1 MQTDNFM
8 TQFNMVKTKS
18 DTLHVQGINVG
29 IYTED
34 YQNEYIS
41 LTDIARFRN
50 SEDPRFAIQNWM
62 RNRNT
67 IEFLGLWESLHNPNF
82 NRVQFDTFRLES
94 GLNRFVMT
102 PSKWIE
108 TTGAIGIT
116 TKAGRYNGGTYAH
129 SDIAMEFASWISAEF
144 KLYLMKDYRRLKF
157 DENSRLSLS
166 WNLNREIS
174 KLNYRVHTDAIQQNL
189 LPPDLTKEQQSYVYA
204 NEADVLNVAL
214 FGMTAAQWRQQNAGK
229 KGNIRDYATLQ
240 QLLVLSNME
249 SYNALLIEQQLP
261 QSERLHA
268 LRAMAIKQL
277 QTLSALD
284 ITGLPQLP
292 SSMP

>member
-1 MQTDNFM
+1 MAK
-8 TQFNMVKTKS
+8 VKS
-18 DTLHVQGINVG
+18 DTLHVKGIDVG

-34 YQNEYIS
+34 YRNEYIS

-50 SEDPRFAIQNWM
+50 SDDPRFAIQNWM

-82 NRVQFDTFRLES
+82 NRVQFDTFRTEA

-102 PSKWIE
+102 PSKWVE
-108 TTGAIGIT
+108 NTGSIGIT
-116 TKAGRYNGGTYAH
+116 AKAGRYGGTYAH

-189 LPPDLTKEQQSYVYA
+189 LPPDLTREQQSFVYA
-204 NEADVLNVAL
+204 DEADMLNVAL
-214 FGMTAAQWRQQNAGK
+214 FGLTAAQWRSQNQGC
-229 KGNIRDYATLQ
+229 KGNIRDYASLQ
-240 QLLVLSNME
+240 QLLVLANME
-249 SYNALLIEQQLP
+249 SYNALLIEQKLP
-261 QSERLHA
+261 QTERLQM
-268 LRAMAIKQL
+268 LRQMAVRQL
-277 QTLSALD
+277 QVLSSLD
-284 ITGLPQLP
+284 VTNLP
-292 SSMP
+292 SLPPGIGNDEPLL

>member
-1 MQTDNFM
+1 MAK
-8 TQFNMVKTKS
+8 VKS
-18 DTLHVQGINVG
+18 DTLHVKGIDVG

-34 YQNEYIS
+34 YRNEYIS
-41 LTDIARFRN
+41 LTDIARYRN
-50 SEDPRFAIQNWM
+50 SDDPRFAIQNWM

-67 IEFLGLWESLHNPNF
+67 IEFLGLWESLHNPSF
-82 NRVQFDTFRLES
+82 NRVQFDTFRTEA

-102 PSKWIE
+102 PSKWVE
-108 TTGAIGIT
+108 HTAAIGIVS
-116 TKAGRYNGGTYAH
+116 KAGRYGGTYAH

-189 LPPDLTKEQQSYVYA
+189 LPPDLTREQQSFVYA
-204 NEADVLNVAL
+204 DEADMLNVAL
-214 FGMTAAQWRQQNAGK
+214 FGMTAAQWRAQNQGS
-229 KGNIRDYATLQ
+229 KGNIRDYASLQ

-249 SYNALLIEQQLP
+249 SYNALLIEQKLP
-261 QSERLHA
+261 QSERLQM
-268 LRAMAIKQL
+268 LRQMAVRQL
-277 QTLSALD
+277 QVLSSLD
-284 ITGLPQLP
+284 VTNLP
-292 SSMP
+292 SLPSDIGND

>member
-1 MQTDNFM
+1 MAK
-8 TQFNMVKTKS
+8 VKS
-18 DTLHVQGINVG
+18 DTLHVKGIDVG

-34 YQNEYIS
+34 YRNEYIS

-50 SEDPRFAIQNWM
+50 SDDPRFAIQNWM

-82 NRVQFDTFRLES
+82 NRVQFDTFRTEA

-102 PSKWIE
+102 PSKWVE
-108 TTGAIGIT
+108 NTGAIGIT
-116 TKAGRYNGGTYAH
+116 AKAGRYGGTYAH

-189 LPPDLTKEQQSYVYA
+189 LPPDLTREQQSFVYA
-204 NEADVLNVAL
+204 DEADMLNVAL
-214 FGMTAAQWRQQNAGK
+214 FGLTAAQWRSQNQGC
-229 KGNIRDYATLQ
+229 KGNIRDYASLQ
-240 QLLVLSNME
+240 QLLVLANME
-249 SYNALLIEQQLP
+249 SYNALLIEQKLP
-261 QSERLHA
+261 QTERLQI
-268 LRAMAIKQL
+268 LRQMAVRQL
-277 QTLSALD
+277 QVLSSLD
-284 ITGLPQLP
+284 VTNLP
-292 SSMP
+292 SLPPGIGND

>member
-1 MQTDNFM
+1 MAK
-8 TQFNMVKTKS
+8 VKS
-18 DTLHVQGINVG
+18 DTLHVKGIDVG

-34 YQNEYIS
+34 YRNEYIS

-50 SEDPRFAIQNWM
+50 SDDPRFAIQNWM

-82 NRVQFDTFRLES
+82 NRVQFDTFRTEA

-102 PSKWIE
+102 PSKWVE
-108 TTGAIGIT
+108 NTGSIGIT
-116 TKAGRYNGGTYAH
+116 AKAGRYGGTYAH

-174 KLNYRVHTDAIQQNL
+174 KLNYRVHTNAIQQNL
-189 LPPDLTKEQQSYVYA
+189 LPPDLTREQQSFVYA
-204 NEADVLNVAL
+204 DEADMLNVAL
-214 FGMTAAQWRQQNAGK
+214 FGLTAAQWRSQNQGC
-229 KGNIRDYATLQ
+229 KGNIRDYASLQ
-240 QLLVLSNME
+240 QLLVLANME
-249 SYNALLIEQQLP
+249 SYNALLIEQKLP
-261 QSERLHA
+261 QTKRLQM
-268 LRAMAIKQL
+268 LRQMAVRQL
-277 QTLSALD
+277 QVLSSLD
-284 ITGLPQLP
+284 VTNLP
-292 SSMP
+292 SLPPGIGND

>member
-1 MQTDNFM
+1 MG
-8 TQFNMVKTKS
+8 KIKK
-18 DTLHVQGINVG
+18 DTLHVQGIDVG

-34 YQNEYIS
+34 YRNEYIS
-41 LTDIARFRN
+41 LTDIARYRN
-50 SEDPRFAIQNWM
+50 GDDPRFAIQNWM

-67 IEFLGLWESLHNPNF
+67 IEFLGLWESLHNPSF
-82 NRVQFDTFRLES
+82 NRVQFDTFKSEA

-102 PSKWIE
+102 PTKWVE
-108 TTGAIGIT
+108 QTGAIGIV
-116 TKAGRYNGGTYAH
+116 TKAGRYGGGTYAH

-144 KLYLMKDYRRLKF
+144 KLYLMKDYRRLKY

-204 NEADVLNVAL
+204 DEADMLNVAL
-214 FGMTAAQWRQQNAGK
+214 FGMTAAQWRAQNPGR

-240 QLLVLSNME
+240 QLLVLANME
-249 SYNALLIEQQLP
+249 SYNALLIEQKQP
-261 QSERLHA
+261 QHERIRA
-268 LRAMAIKQL
+268 LRQMAVKQL
-277 QTLSALD
+277 RTLASLD
-284 ITGLPQLP
+284 MTNLPQLP
-292 SSMP
+292 ERTE

>member
-1 MQTDNFM
+1 MAK
-8 TQFNMVKTKS
+8 VKS
-18 DTLHVQGINVG
+18 DTLHVKGIDVG

-34 YQNEYIS
+34 YRNEYIS

-50 SEDPRFAIQNWM
+50 TDDPRFAIQNWM

-67 IEFLGLWESLHNPNF
+67 IEFLGLWESLHNPSF
-82 NRVQFDTFRLES
+82 NRVQFDTFRTEA

-102 PSKWIE
+102 PSKWVE
-108 TTGAIGIT
+108 HTAAIGIVS
-116 TKAGRYNGGTYAH
+116 KAGRYGGTYAH

-189 LPPDLTKEQQSYVYA
+189 LPPDLTREQQSFVYA
-204 NEADVLNVAL
+204 DEADMLNVAL
-214 FGMTAAQWRQQNAGK
+214 FGMTAAQWRLQNQGR
-229 KGNIRDYATLQ
+229 KGNIRDYASLQ

-249 SYNALLIEQQLP
+249 SYNALLIEQKHP
-261 QSERLHA
+261 QAERLQM
-268 LRAMAIKQL
+268 LRQMAVRQL
-277 QTLSALD
+277 QVLSSLD
-284 ITGLPQLP
+284 VTNLP
-292 SSMP
+292 SLPPSIGND

>member
-1 MQTDNFM
+1 MAK
-8 TQFNMVKTKS
+8 VKS
-18 DTLHVQGINVG
+18 DTLHVKGIDVG

-34 YQNEYIS
+34 YHNEYIS

-50 SEDPRFAIQNWM
+50 SDDPRFAIQNWM

-82 NRVQFDTFRLES
+82 NRVQFDTFRTEA

-102 PSKWIE
+102 PSKWVE
-108 TTGAIGIT
+108 NTGAIGIT
-116 TKAGRYNGGTYAH
+116 AKAGRYGGTYAH

-189 LPPDLTKEQQSYVYA
+189 LPPDLTREQQSFVYA
-204 NEADVLNVAL
+204 DEADMLNVAL
-214 FGMTAAQWRQQNAGK
+214 FGLTAAQWRSQNQGC
-229 KGNIRDYATLQ
+229 KGNIRDYASLQ
-240 QLLVLSNME
+240 QLLVLANME
-249 SYNALLIEQQLP
+249 SYNALLIEQKLP
-261 QSERLHA
+261 QTERLQM
-268 LRAMAIKQL
+268 LRQMAVRQL
-277 QTLSALD
+277 QVLSSLD
-284 ITGLPQLP
+284 VTNLP
-292 SSMP
+292 SLPPGIGND

>member
-1 MQTDNFM
+1 MAK
-8 TQFNMVKTKS
+8 VKS
-18 DTLHVQGINVG
+18 DTLHVKGIDVG

-34 YQNEYIS
+34 YRNEYIS

-50 SEDPRFAIQNWM
+50 SDDPRFAIQNWM

-82 NRVQFDTFRLES
+82 NRVQFDTFRTEA

-102 PSKWIE
+102 PSKWVE
-108 TTGAIGIT
+108 NTGAIGIT
-116 TKAGRYNGGTYAH
+116 AKAGRYGGTYAH

-174 KLNYRVHTDAIQQNL
+174 KLNYRVHTNAIQQNL
-189 LPPDLTKEQQSYVYA
+189 LPPDLTREQQSFVYA
-204 NEADVLNVAL
+204 DEADMLNVAL
-214 FGMTAAQWRQQNAGK
+214 FGLTAAQWRSQNQGC
-229 KGNIRDYATLQ
+229 KGNIRDYASLQ
-240 QLLVLSNME
+240 QLLVLANME
-249 SYNALLIEQQLP
+249 SYNALLIEQKLP
-261 QSERLHA
+261 QTERLQM
-268 LRAMAIKQL
+268 LRQMAVRQL
-277 QTLSALD
+277 QVLSSLD
-284 ITGLPQLP
+284 LTNLP
-292 SSMP
+292 SLPPGIGND

>member
-1 MQTDNFM
+1 MAK
-8 TQFNMVKTKS
+8 VKS
-18 DTLHVQGINVG
+18 DTLHVKGIDVG

-34 YQNEYIS
+34 YRNEYIS

-50 SEDPRFAIQNWM
+50 SDDPRFAIQNWM

-82 NRVQFDTFRLES
+82 NRVQFDTFRTEA

-102 PSKWIE
+102 PSKWVE
-108 TTGAIGIT
+108 NTGAIGIT
-116 TKAGRYNGGTYAH
+116 AKAGRYGGTYAH

-174 KLNYRVHTDAIQQNL
+174 KLNYRVHTNAIQQNL
-189 LPPDLTKEQQSYVYA
+189 LPPDLTREQQSFVYA
-204 NEADVLNVAL
+204 DEADMLNVAL
-214 FGMTAAQWRQQNAGK
+214 FGLTAAQWRSQNQGC
-229 KGNIRDYATLQ
+229 KGNIRDYASLQ
-240 QLLVLSNME
+240 QLLVLANME
-249 SYNALLIEQQLP
+249 SYYALLIEQKLP
-261 QSERLHA
+261 QTERLQM
-268 LRAMAIKQL
+268 LRQMAVRQL
-277 QTLSALD
+277 QVLSSLD
-284 ITGLPQLP
+284 VTNLP
-292 SSMP
+292 SLPPGIGND

>member
-1 MQTDNFM
+1 MAK
-8 TQFNMVKTKS
+8 VKS
-18 DTLHVQGINVG
+18 DTLHVKGIDVG

-34 YQNEYIS
+34 YRNEYIS

-50 SEDPRFAIQNWM
+50 SDDPRFAIQNWM

-82 NRVQFDTFRLES
+82 NRVQFDTFRTEA

-102 PSKWIE
+102 PSKWVE
-108 TTGAIGIT
+108 NTGAIGIT
-116 TKAGRYNGGTYAH
+116 AKAGRYGGTYAH

-174 KLNYRVHTDAIQQNL
+174 KLNYRVHTDAIQHNL
-189 LPPDLTKEQQSYVYA
+189 LPPDLTREQQSFVYA
-204 NEADVLNVAL
+204 DEADMLNVAL
-214 FGMTAAQWRQQNAGK
+214 FGLTAAQWRSQNQGC
-229 KGNIRDYATLQ
+229 KGNIRDYASLQ
-240 QLLVLSNME
+240 QLLVLANME
-249 SYNALLIEQQLP
+249 SYNALLIEQKLP
-261 QSERLHA
+261 QTERLQM
-268 LRAMAIKQL
+268 LRQMAVRQL
-277 QTLSALD
+277 QVLSSLD
-284 ITGLPQLP
+284 VTNLP
-292 SSMP
+292 SLPPGIGND

>member
-1 MQTDNFM
+1 MAK
-8 TQFNMVKTKS
+8 VKS
-18 DTLHVQGINVG
+18 DTLHVKGIDVG

-34 YQNEYIS
+34 YRNEYIS
-41 LTDIARFRN
+41 LTDIARYRN
-50 SEDPRFAIQNWM
+50 NDDPRFAIQNWM

-67 IEFLGLWESLHNPNF
+67 IEFLGLWESLHNPSF
-82 NRVQFDTFRLES
+82 NRVQFDTFRTEA

-102 PSKWIE
+102 PSKWVE
-108 TTGAIGIT
+108 HTAAIGIVS
-116 TKAGRYNGGTYAH
+116 KAGRYGGTYAH

-189 LPPDLTKEQQSYVYA
+189 LPPDLTREQQSFVYA
-204 NEADVLNVAL
+204 DEADMLNVAL
-214 FGMTAAQWRQQNAGK
+214 FGMTAAQWRAQNQGR
-229 KGNIRDYATLQ
+229 KGNIRDYASLQ

-249 SYNALLIEQQLP
+249 SYNALLIEQKLP
-261 QSERLHA
+261 QSERLQM
-268 LRAMAIKQL
+268 LRQMVVRQL
-277 QTLSALD
+277 QVLSSLD
-284 ITGLPQLP
+284 VTNLP
-292 SSMP
+292 SLPPSIGND

>member
-1 MQTDNFM
+1 MAK
-8 TQFNMVKTKS
+8 VKS

-41 LTDIARFRN
+41 LTDIARYRN
-50 SEDPRFAIQNWM
+50 SDDPRFAIQNWM

-67 IEFLGLWESLHNPNF
+67 IEFLGLWETLHNPNF
-82 NRVQFDTFRLES
+82 NRVQFDTFKNEA

-102 PSKWIE
+102 PSKWIDL
-108 TTGAIGIT
+108 TGAIGII
-116 TKAGRYNGGTYAH
+116 TKAGRYGSGTYAH
-129 SDIAMEFASWISAEF
+129 SDIAMEFASWISSEF
-144 KLYLMKDYRRLKF
+144 KLYLMKDYRRLKY

-189 LPPDLTKEQQSYVYA
+189 VPSELTKEQQSYVYA
-204 NEADVLNVAL
+204 DEADVLNVAL
-214 FGMTAAQWRQQNAGK
+214 FGMTAAQWRAQNQDK
-229 KGNIRDYATLQ
+229 KGNIRDYASIQ
-240 QLLVLSNME
+240 QLLVLANLE
-249 SYNALLIEQQLP
+249 SYNALLIEQHQP
-261 QSERLHA
+261 QSSRLQS
-268 LRAMAIKQL
+268 LRDMAIKQL

-284 ITGLPQLP
+284 ISGLPQLP
-292 SSMP
+292 KA

>member
-1 MQTDNFM
+1 MAK
-8 TQFNMVKTKS
+8 VKS
-18 DTLHVQGINVG
+18 DTLHVKGIDVG

-34 YQNEYIS
+34 YRNEYIS

-50 SEDPRFAIQNWM
+50 SDDPRFAIQNWM

-82 NRVQFDTFRLES
+82 NRVQFDTFRTEA

-102 PSKWIE
+102 PSKWVE
-108 TTGAIGIT
+108 NTGAIGIT
-116 TKAGRYNGGTYAH
+116 AKAGRYGGTYAH

-189 LPPDLTKEQQSYVYA
+189 LPPDLTREQQSFVYA
-204 NEADVLNVAL
+204 DEADMLNVAL
-214 FGMTAAQWRQQNAGK
+214 FGLTAAQWRSQNQGC
-229 KGNIRDYATLQ
+229 KGNIRDYASLQ
-240 QLLVLSNME
+240 QLLVLANME
-249 SYNALLIEQQLP
+249 SYNALLIEQKLP
-261 QSERLHA
+261 QTERLQM
-268 LRAMAIKQL
+268 LRQIAVRQL
-277 QTLSALD
+277 QVLSSLD
-284 ITGLPQLP
+284 VTNLP
-292 SSMP
+292 SLPPGIGND

>member
-1 MQTDNFM
+1 MAK
-8 TQFNMVKTKS
+8 VKS
-18 DTLHVQGINVG
+18 DTLHVKSIDVG

-34 YQNEYIS
+34 YRNEYIS

-50 SEDPRFAIQNWM
+50 SDDPRFAIQNWM

-82 NRVQFDTFRLES
+82 NRVQFDTFRTEA

-102 PSKWIE
+102 PSKWVE
-108 TTGAIGIT
+108 NTGSIGIT
-116 TKAGRYNGGTYAH
+116 AKAGRYGGTYAH

-174 KLNYRVHTDAIQQNL
+174 KLNYRVHTNAIQQNL
-189 LPPDLTKEQQSYVYA
+189 LPPDLTREQQSFVYA
-204 NEADVLNVAL
+204 DEADMLNVAL
-214 FGMTAAQWRQQNAGK
+214 FGLTAAQWRSQNQGC
-229 KGNIRDYATLQ
+229 KGNIRDYASLQ
-240 QLLVLSNME
+240 QLLVLANME
-249 SYNALLIEQQLP
+249 SYNALLIEQKLP
-261 QSERLHA
+261 QTERLQM
-268 LRAMAIKQL
+268 LRQMAVRQL
-277 QTLSALD
+277 QVLSSLD
-284 ITGLPQLP
+284 VTNLP
-292 SSMP
+292 SLPPGIGND

>member
-1 MQTDNFM
+1 MG
-8 TQFNMVKTKS
+8 KIKS
-18 DTLHVQGINVG
+18 DTLHVQGIEVG

-34 YQNEYIS
+34 YRNEYIS
-41 LTDIARFRN
+41 LTDIARYRN
-50 SEDPRFAIQNWM
+50 GDDPRFAIQNWM

-67 IEFLGLWESLHNPNF
+67 IEFLGLWESLHNPAF
-82 NRVQFDTFRLES
+82 NRVQFDTFRTEA

-108 TTGAIGIT
+108 QTGAIGIT
-116 TKAGRYNGGTYAH
+116 AKAGRYGGTYAH

-204 NEADVLNVAL
+204 DEADMLNVAL
-214 FGMTAAQWRQQNAGK
+214 FGMTAAQWRAQNPGG
-229 KGNIRDYATLQ
+229 KGNIRDYASLQ
-240 QLLVLSNME
+240 QLLVLANME
-249 SYNALLIEQQLP
+249 SYNALLIEQHHS
-261 QSERLHA
+261 QSERLQA
-268 LRAMAIKQL
+268 LRQMAVRQL
-277 QTLSALD
+277 QVLSTLDVSS
-284 ITGLPQLP
+284 LPQLP
-292 SSMP
+292 ARNDN

>member
-1 MQTDNFM
+1 MAK
-8 TQFNMVKTKS
+8 VKS
-18 DTLHVQGINVG
+18 DTLHVKGVDVG

-34 YQNEYIS
+34 YRNEYIS
-41 LTDIARFRN
+41 LTDIARYRN
-50 SEDPRFAIQNWM
+50 NDDPRFAIQNWM

-67 IEFLGLWESLHNPNF
+67 IEFLGLWESLHNPSF
-82 NRVQFDTFRLES
+82 NRVQFDTFRTEA

-102 PSKWIE
+102 PSKWVE
-108 TTGAIGIT
+108 HTAAIGIVS
-116 TKAGRYNGGTYAH
+116 KAGRYGGTYAH

-189 LPPDLTKEQQSYVYA
+189 LPPDLTREQQSFVYA
-204 NEADVLNVAL
+204 DEADMLNVAL
-214 FGMTAAQWRQQNAGK
+214 FGMTAAQWRAQNQGR
-229 KGNIRDYATLQ
+229 KGNIRDYASLQ

-249 SYNALLIEQQLP
+249 SYNALLIEQKLP
-261 QSERLHA
+261 QSERLQM
-268 LRAMAIKQL
+268 LRQMAVRQL
-277 QTLSALD
+277 QVLSSLD
-284 ITGLPQLP
+284 VTNLP
-292 SSMP
+292 SLPTSIGND

>member
-1 MQTDNFM
+1 MAK
-8 TQFNMVKTKS
+8 VKS
-18 DTLHVQGINVG
+18 DTLHVKGIDVG

-34 YQNEYIS
+34 YRNEYIS
-41 LTDIARFRN
+41 LTDIARYRN
-50 SEDPRFAIQNWM
+50 NDDPRFAIQNWM

-67 IEFLGLWESLHNPNF
+67 IEFLGLWESLHNPSF
-82 NRVQFDTFRLES
+82 NRVQFDTFRTEA

-102 PSKWIE
+102 PSKWVE
-108 TTGAIGIT
+108 HTAAIGIVS
-116 TKAGRYNGGTYAH
+116 KAGRYGGTYAH

-189 LPPDLTKEQQSYVYA
+189 LPPDLTREQQSFVYA
-204 NEADVLNVAL
+204 DEADMLNVAL
-214 FGMTAAQWRQQNAGK
+214 FGMTAAQWRAQNQGR
-229 KGNIRDYATLQ
+229 KGNIRDYASLQ

-249 SYNALLIEQQLP
+249 SYNALLIEQKLP
-261 QSERLHA
+261 QSERLQM
-268 LRAMAIKQL
+268 LRQMAVRQL
-277 QTLSALD
+277 QVLSSLD
-284 ITGLPQLP
+284 VTNLP
-292 SSMP
+292 SLPTSIGND

>member
-1 MQTDNFM
+1 MAK
-8 TQFNMVKTKS
+8 VKS
-18 DTLHVQGINVG
+18 DTLHVKGIDVG

-34 YQNEYIS
+34 YRNEYIS
-41 LTDIARFRN
+41 LTDIARYRN
-50 SEDPRFAIQNWM
+50 NDDPRFAIQNWM

-67 IEFLGLWESLHNPNF
+67 IEFLGLWESLHNPSF
-82 NRVQFDTFRLES
+82 NRVQFDTFRTEA

-102 PSKWIE
+102 PSKWVE
-108 TTGAIGIT
+108 NTGAIGIT
-116 TKAGRYNGGTYAH
+116 AKAGRYGGTYAH

-189 LPPDLTKEQQSYVYA
+189 LPPDLTREQQSFVYA
-204 NEADVLNVAL
+204 DEADMLNVAL
-214 FGMTAAQWRQQNAGK
+214 FGMTAAQWRAQNQGR
-229 KGNIRDYATLQ
+229 KGNIRDYASLQ

-249 SYNALLIEQQLP
+249 SYNALLIEQKLP
-261 QSERLHA
+261 QSERLQM
-268 LRAMAIKQL
+268 LRQMVVRQL
-277 QTLSALD
+277 QVLSSLD
-284 ITGLPQLP
+284 VTNLPSLP
-292 SSMP
+292 SSIGND

>member
-1 MQTDNFM
+1 MAK
-8 TQFNMVKTKS
+8 VKS
-18 DTLHVQGINVG
+18 DTLHVKGIDVG

-34 YQNEYIS
+34 YRNEYIS

-50 SEDPRFAIQNWM
+50 SDDPRFAIQNWM

-82 NRVQFDTFRLES
+82 NRVQFDTFRTEA

-102 PSKWIE
+102 PSKWVE
-108 TTGAIGIT
+108 NTGSIGIT
-116 TKAGRYNGGTYAH
+116 AKAGRYGGTYAH

-144 KLYLMKDYRRLKF
+144 KLYLMKDYRRLKL

-189 LPPDLTKEQQSYVYA
+189 LPPDLTREQQSFVYA
-204 NEADVLNVAL
+204 DEADMLNVAL
-214 FGMTAAQWRQQNAGK
+214 FGLTAAQWRSQNQGC
-229 KGNIRDYATLQ
+229 KGNIRDYASLQ
-240 QLLVLSNME
+240 QLLVLANME
-249 SYNALLIEQQLP
+249 SYNALLIEQKLP
-261 QSERLHA
+261 QTERLQM
-268 LRAMAIKQL
+268 LRKMAIRQL
-277 QTLSALD
+277 QVLSSLD
-284 ITGLPQLP
+284 VTNLP
-292 SSMP
+292 SLPPGIGND

>member
-1 MQTDNFM
+1 MAK
-8 TQFNMVKTKS
+8 VKS
-18 DTLHVQGINVG
+18 DTLHVKGIDVG

-34 YQNEYIS
+34 YRNEYIS

-50 SEDPRFAIQNWM
+50 SDDPRFAIQNWM

-82 NRVQFDTFRLES
+82 NRVQFDTFRTEA

-102 PSKWIE
+102 PSKWVE
-108 TTGAIGIT
+108 NTGAIGIT
-116 TKAGRYNGGTYAH
+116 AKAGRYGGTYAH

-189 LPPDLTKEQQSYVYA
+189 LPPDLTREQQSFVYA
-204 NEADVLNVAL
+204 DEADMLNVAL
-214 FGMTAAQWRQQNAGK
+214 FGLTAAQWRSQNQGC
-229 KGNIRDYATLQ
+229 KGNIRDYASLQ
-240 QLLVLSNME
+240 QLLVLANME
-249 SYNALLIEQQLP
+249 SYNALLIEQKLP
-261 QSERLHA
+261 QTKRLQM
-268 LRAMAIKQL
+268 LRQMAVRQL
-277 QTLSALD
+277 QVLSSLD
-284 ITGLPQLP
+284 VTNLP
-292 SSMP
+292 SLPPGIGNE

>member
-1 MQTDNFM
+1 MAK
-8 TQFNMVKTKS
+8 VKS
-18 DTLHVQGINVG
+18 DTLHVKGIDVG

-34 YQNEYIS
+34 YRNEYIS
-41 LTDIARFRN
+41 LTDIARYRN
-50 SEDPRFAIQNWM
+50 NDDPRFAIQNWM

-67 IEFLGLWESLHNPNF
+67 IEFLGLWESLHNPSF
-82 NRVQFDTFRLES
+82 NRVQFDTFRTEA

-102 PSKWIE
+102 PSKWVE
-108 TTGAIGIT
+108 HTAAIGIVS
-116 TKAGRYNGGTYAH
+116 KAGRYGGTYAH

-189 LPPDLTKEQQSYVYA
+189 LPPDLTREQQSFVYA
-204 NEADVLNVAL
+204 DEADMLNVAL
-214 FGMTAAQWRQQNAGK
+214 FGMTAAQWRAQNQGR
-229 KGNIRDYATLQ
+229 KGNIRDYASLQ

-249 SYNALLIEQQLP
+249 SYNALLIEQKLP
-261 QSERLHA
+261 QSERLQM
-268 LRAMAIKQL
+268 LRQMAVRQL
-277 QTLSALD
+277 QVLSSLD
-284 ITGLPQLP
+284 VTNLPSLP
-292 SSMP
+292 SSIGND